1 MQKKISILLIED
13 NQDIQEAVGLI
24 FDVHWPQVELHRALT
39 GVEGIALM
47 RSESPDLAILDLGL
61 PDIDG
66 LKVLREIR
74 SFSNTPVIIL
84 TVRGEQMDKIRGL
97 ELGADDFIVKPFAH
111 KELLAR
117 IKSVLSRTSKVV
129 AEQDEQQPVMPKT
142 VIDFNTGEVIKGEQ
156 QFKLGRT
163 ELNLLKYLAS
173 NDGKV
178 VSDSQILI
186 TIWGEEY
193 VDCAEYLQ
201 AYIRSL
207 REKLEEDPDNPQIII
222 TDADGYKFQQIA
234 G

>member
-1 MQKKISILLIED
+1 MQRKIRILLIED

-24 FDVHWPQVELHRALT
+24 FDVHWPQVELLRALT
-39 GVEGIALM
+39 GLEGIAMM

-74 SFSNTPVIIL
+74 SFSNAPVIIL
-84 TVRGEQMDKIRGL
+84 TVRSEQMDKIRGL

-117 IKSVLSRTSKVV
+117 IKSVLSRTSRVV
-129 AEQDEQQPVMPKT
+129 LEQTEQQPVLPKT

-156 QFKLGRT
+156 RFRLGRT
-163 ELNLLKYLAS
+163 ELSLLKYLAS
-173 NDGKV
+173 NNSQV

-193 VDCAEYLQ
+193 ADCVEYLQ
-201 AYIRSL
+201 AFIRSL
-207 REKLEEDPDNPQIII
+207 REKLEDDPDNPQLII
-222 TDADGYKFQQIA
+222 TETDGYKLRQI
-234 G
+234 